1 MEIKS
6 KQKTLTGLFLKFA
19 VLFCVNTFLIL
30 IGCTLLLMAAAF
42 FGQVLPA
49 NYAETRLTE
58 HTAEIQE
65 AGNEPERWIPEG
77 CTYGIYDEKGRWITG
92 SFAEAEREH
101 AWDQYRNE
109 SIFAEAQNYYRF
121 IRQDNGNI
129 CIVKYSV
136 YMKYAWNA
144 LNKILPAP
152 ELMSFILAGILFI
165 VNAILLSRYFAR
177 KLNRQLE
184 ELRGITEKIAENDL
198 EFQTSP
204 SDIREIDGVMKSLS
218 HLKDALKN
226 SLSAQ
231 WDMEQQKQEQ
241 LASLTHDIKTPLTII
256 KGNAELLAESELSH
270 ENKECADYILSNASD
285 IQKYLDRMKDV
296 LYGASPEYEEM
307 VFSCMQMEEI
317 FREAAMQIGAAEKI
331 PVSLGK
337 GETGAAPYGKHME
350 GSGGSDT
357 VAAKY
362 PGDEMSKYKI
372 CCCPESLLRAW
383 KNILSNGAEYT
394 DKKKGMTV
402 TFSLR
407 QEDTQEYLEAV
418 VRDYGPGFSPVDMG
432 HADQEF
438 YSGDA
443 SRHNRKHQG
452 LGMAIARKFLAEQ
465 GGRLEYG
472 NHKDGGG
479 EVRCLVRVESD
490 KY

>member
-42 FGQVLPA
+42 LGQVLPA

-101 AWDQYRNE
+101 AWNQYRNE

-121 IRQDNGNI
+121 IRQDNRNI

-296 LYGASPEYEEM
+296 LHGASPQYEEK
-307 VFSCMQMEEI
+307 VFSCTQMEEI

-331 PVSLGK
+331 PVALC
-337 GETGAAPYGKHME
+337 TA
-350 GSGGSDT
+350 GSED
-357 VAAKY
+357 
-362 PGDEMSKYKI
+362 DRSKYRI
-372 CCCPESLLRAW
+372 NCCPESMLRAW

-418 VRDYGPGFSPVDMG
+418 VRDYGPGFSPGDMG

-452 LGMAIARKFLAEQ
+452 LGMAIARKFLEEQ

-479 EVRCLVRVESD
+479 EVRCLVKTEKMESE
-490 KY
+490 

>member
-49 NYAETRLTE
+49 NYAETRLAE

-65 AGNEPERWIPEG
+65 AGNEPERWMPEG

-92 SFAEAEREH
+92 SFVEAEREH

-165 VNAILLSRYFAR
+165 VNAILLSRHFAR

-231 WDMEQQKQEQ
+231 WDMEQEKQEQ

-296 LYGASPEYEEM
+296 LHGASPEYEEM
-307 VFSCMQMEEI
+307 VFSCTQMEEI
-317 FREAAMQIGAAEKI
+317 FGEAVMQIGAAEKI
-331 PVSLGK
+331 PVALRK
-337 GETGAAPYGKHME
+337 E
-350 GSGGSDT
+350 GSEDDRSQ
-357 VAAKY
+357 
-362 PGDEMSKYKI
+362 YKI
-372 CCCPESLLRAW
+372 NCCPESMLRAW

-394 DKKKGMTV
+394 DKKKGVTV

-432 HADQEF
+432 HVDQEF

-452 LGMAIARKFLAEQ
+452 LGMAIARKFLEEQ

>member
-121 IRQDNGNI
+121 IRQDNGNL

-270 ENKECADYILSNASD
+270 ENKECTDYILSNARD
-285 IQKYLDRMKDV
+285 IQQYLDRMKDV
-296 LYGASPEYEEM
+296 LYGVSPEYEEM
-307 VFSCMQMEEI
+307 VFSCTQMEEI
-317 FREAAMQIGAAEKI
+317 FREAAVQIGAAEKI
-331 PVSLGK
+331 PVALCK
-337 GETGAAPYGKHME
+337 E
-350 GSGGSDT
+350 GSED
-357 VAAKY
+357 
-362 PGDEMSKYKI
+362 DRSKYKI
-372 CCCPESLLRAW
+372 HCCPESMLRVW

-394 DKKKGMTV
+394 DKKKGLTV

-407 QEDTQEYLEAV
+407 REDTQEYLEAAI
-418 VRDYGPGFSPVDMG
+418 RDYGPGFSPGDMG

-443 SRHNRKHQG
+443 SRHSRKHQG
-452 LGMAIARKFLAEQ
+452 LGMAIARKFLEEQ

-479 EVRCLVRVESD
+479 EVRCLVRVE
-490 KY
+490 KIRTI

>member
-296 LYGASPEYEEM
+296 LYGVSPEYEEM
-307 VFSCMQMEEI
+307 VFSCTQMEEI

-331 PVSLGK
+331 PVALCKEAS
-337 GETGAAPYGKHME
+337 EDDR
-350 GSGGSDT
+350 SQ
-357 VAAKY
+357 
-362 PGDEMSKYKI
+362 YKI
-372 CCCPESLLRAW
+372 NCCPESMLRAW

-394 DKKKGMTV
+394 DKKKGLTV

-418 VRDYGPGFSPVDMG
+418 VRDYGPGFSPGDMG

-443 SRHNRKHQG
+443 SRHSRKHQG
-452 LGMAIARKFLAEQ
+452 LGMAIARKFLEEQ

>member
-92 SFAEAEREH
+92 SFAEEEREH
-101 AWDQYRNE
+101 AWDQYRND
-109 SIFAEAQNYYRF
+109 SIYAEAQTYYRF
-121 IRQDNGNI
+121 IRQDNGNV
-129 CIVKYSV
+129 CIVKYGI

-165 VNAILLSRYFAR
+165 VNAIMLSRYFAR